1 LEAKANYTLVG
12 LVILTLVGALIATA
26 LWLSV
31 GFEKKPF
38 NTYAVYIRETVS
50 GLNEDAAVKYNGVK
64 VGNVRKIKLNL
75 RDPRQVQILLNIEA
89 GTPITNSTYATL
101 ISQGITGV
109 SYVGLAAS
117 SSDLTPLEKLP
128 DQPYPI
134 IPAKPSLF
142 NQFDKA
148 LSNVSNNVNKV
159 TERIQ
164 QVLDDEN
171 TANFKKILENMTKF
185 SGELTTTI
193 HKVNGMAVDIGAAGV
208 QVQDSMR
215 LGKNTINQISQDLVP
230 SASALLRR
238 LNIIAGNLE
247 VITNTM
253 KQNPAVIIR
262 GSKPPQRGPG
272 E

>member
-1 LEAKANYTLVG
+1 MESKANYNTVG
-12 LVILTLVGALIATA
+12 LIVLILFGALVAAA

-31 GFEKKPF
+31 GFDQKPY
-38 NTYAVYIRETVS
+38 NTYAVYIREAVS
-50 GLNEDAAVKYNGVK
+50 GLSEDAAVKYNGVK
-64 VGNVRKIKLNL
+64 VGNVRKIKLNR

-89 GTPITNSTYATL
+89 GTPITTSTYATL

-109 SYVGLAAS
+109 SFVGLSAD

-128 DQPYPI
+128 DQPYPV

-148 LSNVSNNVNKV
+148 LSSVSNNVNKV
-159 TERIQ
+159 SEQIQ
-164 QVLDDEN
+164 KVLDNEN
-171 TANFKKILENMTKF
+171 AANFKKILENMSKF
-185 SGELTTTI
+185 SAELTTTVN
-193 HKVNGMAVDIGAAGV
+193 KVNGMVIEIGAASMEV
-208 QVQDSMR
+208 QSSMR

-247 VITNTM
+247 QVSFTL

-262 GSKPPQRGPG
+262 GAKPPESGPG